1 MQDMKLAV
9 EEVRTEPGRSFVIHH
24 HPTPDACQSPFWHCH
39 PEVEIV
45 YIPRGKGK
53 RFVGNH
59 MSTFED
65 GDLIILGTYL
75 PHHSFS
81 QGFEG
86 DHYEEYVLQ
95 LKTNAFAQLL
105 PVFPEFQPIIR
116 FFEQARQ
123 GLCVTSA
130 RKHQWGAQLIALR
143 QEPALNQL
151 LGLLQF
157 LHALAQY
164 EGIQTLGAGTFAGLR
179 TRHNERIQQVYQLI
193 ENEYMHPL
201 SSRQV
206 AEKLAMTESSFCR
219 FFQQHTHLTF
229 KQALTQVR
237 ILRAC
242 RLLTKTQ
249 TPVHQIAFDCGYRN
263 VSLFNRLFQSV
274 MKVSPTAY
282 RKQFCNE
289 H

>member
-1 MQDMKLAV
+1 MPLSV
-9 EEVRTEPGRSFVIHH
+9 EDVRTEPGRSFVIHH

-45 YIPRGKGK
+45 YIPRGNGK
-53 RFVGNH
+53 RFIGNH
-59 MSTFED
+59 VSTFED

-86 DHYEEYVLQ
+86 AYYEEYVLQ
-95 LKTNAFAQLL
+95 LKTDAFAQLL
-105 PVFPEFQPIIR
+105 HSFPELQPITR

-123 GLCVTSA
+123 GLCITSA
-130 RKHQWGAQLIALR
+130 QKHQWGAQLIALR
-143 QEPALNQL
+143 QEPALPQL

-157 LHALAQY
+157 LQALAQS
-164 EGIQTLGAGTFAGLR
+164 EGLQTLGAGPFAGLR
-179 TRHNERIQQVYQLI
+179 SRHNERIQKVYQLI
-193 ENEYMHPL
+193 EQEYTQPM

-206 AEKLAMTESSFCR
+206 AERLAMTESSFCR

-237 ILRAC
+237 ILHAC
-242 RLLTKTQ
+242 RLLTKNHA
-249 TPVHQIAFDCGYRN
+249 PIHQIAFACGYRN
-263 VSLFNRLFQSV
+263 VSLFNRLFQST

-282 RKQFCNE
+282 RKQFSRAQ
-289 H
+289 